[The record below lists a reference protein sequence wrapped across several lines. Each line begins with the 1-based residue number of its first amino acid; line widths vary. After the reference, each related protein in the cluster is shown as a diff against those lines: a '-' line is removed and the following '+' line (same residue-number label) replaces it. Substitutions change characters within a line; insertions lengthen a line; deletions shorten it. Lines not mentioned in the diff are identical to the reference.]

1 MIITKISCDTPY
13 KSDASY
19 CFRLDEV
26 LQQHKIQIPAS
37 VLQYEMNNLDP
48 ASEYIFMVAAV
59 NEAGESDV
67 SNILSARTFDAG
79 NFVKIFSFV

>member
-1 MIITKISCDTPY
+1 M
-13 KSDASY
+13 Y
-19 CFRLDEV
+19 CFRLEEV
-26 LQQHKIQIPAS
+26 LQQHKQQIPAS

-79 NFVKIFSFV
+79 KIKKSLSVKL